1 MKIAKKS
8 LTIAALA
15 GLSLGLSAC
24 GSSNATSPAATAT
37 PDAADV
43 TAASIDG
50 GASTTPSEA
59 APAAVAS
66 EAEKAPK

>member
-1 MKIAKKS
+1 MKIAMKS

-15 GLSLGLSAC
+15 ALSLCLSAC
-24 GSSNATSPAATAT
+24 GSSNASPTAIAT

-43 TAASIDG
+43 TAASIDA
-50 GASTTPSEA
+50 GAPATPKEV

>member
-1 MKIAKKS
+1 MKIAMKS
-8 LTIAALA
+8 LTIATLA

-24 GSSNATSPAATAT
+24 DSSSASPAATAT

-50 GASTTPSEA
+50 GASATPNEVP
-59 APAAVAS
+59 PAAVVS
-66 EAEKAPK
+66 QAEKAAK